1 MTVQE
6 LIDILQTLPKDKIVQ
21 AQDTN
26 GDDTTDLSIWHF
38 DDRVEILGMP
48 DAKKWVKNRKHFIT
62 LNIER

>member
-6 LIDILQTLPKDKIVQ
+6 LIDILQTIPKDKVVQ

-26 GDDTTDLSIWHF
+26 IDDTTDLSIWHF

-48 DAKKWVKNRKHFIT
+48 DA
-62 LNIER
+62 

>member
-6 LIDILQTLPKDKIVQ
+6 LIDILQTLTKDKIVQ
-21 AQDTN
+21 VQDTN
-26 GDDTTDLSIWHF
+26 GDNTTDLSIWHF

-48 DAKKWVKNRKHFIT
+48 DAKKWVKKHKNFIT

>member
-6 LIDILQTLPKDKIVQ
+6 LIDILQTLQKDKIVQ

-38 DDRVEILGMP
+38 DDRVEILGMH
-48 DAKKWVKNRKHFIT
+48 DAKKLVKKHKNFIT

>member
-6 LIDILQTLPKDKIVQ
+6 LIDILQTLPKDKVVQ

-26 GDDTTDLSIWHF
+26 RDDTTDLSIWHF

-48 DAKKWVKNRKHFIT
+48 DA
-62 LNIER
+62 